1 MKNIAIVAPCFNEE
15 EGLERFVGRLEKA
28 VHGVPGVSFTVLL
41 VDDGSSDGTWELIR
55 ARRES
60 GLVPLVGVKLTRNFG
75 HQNAIWAGMRLVRH
89 FDAIVT
95 IDADLQDPPEII
107 TQMVQEW
114 LDGAAV
120 VTGVRLTRPRS
131 DGRLKTIASRFFYRI
146 LGALSPSQ
154 RNEIS
159 RDSGDFRLLDKRVT
173 EVLMGL
179 RQPNLYLRGT
189 IPSLGFPE
197 KEVVYEREPRL
208 DGATKFSL
216 RKMVAFAGFALSPV
230 LRDWFVRSVSILGL
244 LGLVLF
250 CMTAVYATVSMSS
263 PESIRGWTSTILL
276 VSLFGSVNLFG
287 LSILGTAMRDLQQ
300 TVSKIP
306 KAVIGEVSNLDK
318 LNV

>member
-1 MKNIAIVAPCFNEE
+1 VKKISIVAPCFNEE
-15 EGLERFVGRLEKA
+15 EGLGKFIVRLEQA
-28 VHGVPGVSFTVLL
+28 VLHVPGVAFTILL
-41 VDDGSSDGTWELIR
+41 VDDGSSDATWELIR
-55 ARRES
+55 ARGEYGR
-60 GLVPLVGVKLTRNFG
+60 VPLVGVRLTRNFG
-75 HQNAIWAGMRLVRH
+75 HQNAIWAGMSLVRH

-107 TQMVQEW
+107 DRMVQKW

-131 DGRLKTIASRFFYRI
+131 DGRLKTVASRFFYRV

-154 RNEIS
+154 SNRIS
-159 RDSGDFRLLDKRVT
+159 RDSGDFRLLDRRVA
-173 EVLMGL
+173 EVLLEL

-197 KEVVYEREPRL
+197 EEVTYEREPRV

-216 RKMVAFAGFALSPV
+216 RKMAAFAGFALSPV
-230 LRDWFVRSVSILGL
+230 LRDWFVKSVSILGL

-250 CMTAVYATVSMSS
+250 CVTGVYAVVSMGS
-263 PESIRGWTSTILL
+263 PERIPGWTSTILL

-287 LSILGTAMRDLQQ
+287 LSVLGTAMRDLQQ

-306 KAVIGEVSNLDK
+306 KAVIGEVHNLDK
-318 LNV
+318 LNL